1 MEPILEVENLK
12 KYFSVRAGTLHAVD
26 GVSFSINEGQTLGV
40 VGESGCGKSTLGR
53 VILHLHESTSG
64 RIRFYGEDI
73 TKIDRTRLSQLRH
86 QMQFIFQDPFSS
98 LNPRMTVFQ
107 TIAEPLKIA
116 KQLPNTEIEK
126 KVFEMM
132 DTVGLAR
139 RLVNTYPH
147 ELDGGRRQR
156 IGIGRALIMDPKF
169 VVCDEPVSALDVSIQ
184 AQIINLLLD
193 IQQEKNI
200 TYIFITHDLSVV
212 RYISDNIMVMYL
224 GETVEMAPKEEL
236 FLRPL
241 HPYAKALLAA
251 VPVADVDHVK
261 QSVQIKGEL
270 TSPINPKP
278 GCRFAKRCSHAQP
291 RCFEES
297 PQLHEVTKNHQVA
310 CHYVEGINALG

>member
-1 MEPILEVENLK
+1 MEPILEVKDLK
-12 KYFSVRAGTLHAVD
+12 KYFSVRTGTLHAVD
-26 GVSFSINEGQTLGV
+26 RVSFTVDAGETLGV

-53 VILHLHESTSG
+53 LLLHLHESTG
-64 RIRFYGEDI
+64 GTIRFRGEDI
-73 TKIDRTRLSQLRH
+73 TKVSRARLSQLRH

-116 KQLPNTEIEK
+116 KQQSSAEIEK

-147 ELDGGRRQR
+147 ELDGGRQQR
-156 IGIGRALIMDPKF
+156 IGIGRALIMEPEF
-169 VVCDEPVSALDVSIQ
+169 IICDEPVSALDVSIQ

-224 GETVEMAPKEEL
+224 GETVEMAAKEEL
-236 FLRPL
+236 FLHPL

-261 QSVQIKGEL
+261 QPVQIKGEL

-278 GCRFAKRCSHAQP
+278 GCRFAKRCSYAQP

-297 PQLHEVTKNHQVA
+297 PQFREITPGHKVA
-310 CHYVEGINALG
+310 CHFVEEINTLQ